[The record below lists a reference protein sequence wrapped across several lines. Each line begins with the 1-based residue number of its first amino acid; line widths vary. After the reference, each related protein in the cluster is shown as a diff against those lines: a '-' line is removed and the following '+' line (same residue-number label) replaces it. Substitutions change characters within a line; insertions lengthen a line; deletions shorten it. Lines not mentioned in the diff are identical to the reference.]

1 MMISRDTLK
10 PIIMLEY
17 LSDQMLD
24 QLVPIAELLQFE
36 TEEFIFKQGEPA
48 NRFYMLLQGKV
59 LLEQHI
65 TSKITVSLSAIK
77 PRYSFGWSAILDKAT
92 YSTNAICVEQSQLLS
107 FRAEKLKMLF
117 ETNHSLGYIITQ
129 RILHI
134 IKKRYDIRTEQFI
147 KVIEHHPDISILL

>member
-1 MMISRDTLK
+1 MISRETLK
-10 PIIMLEY
+10 QIIMLGY
-17 LSDQMLD
+17 LSDSMLD

-36 TEEFIFKQGEPA
+36 GEEFIFKQGEPA

-77 PRYSFGWSAILDKAT
+77 PGYSFGWSAMLDAET
-92 YSTNAICVEQSQLLS
+92 YSTNAICAEQSQLLS
-107 FRAEKLKMLF
+107 FRTGRLKTLF
-117 ETNHSLGYIITQ
+117 DSNHSLGYVITQ

-134 IKKRYDIRTEQFI
+134 IKKRYDVRTEQFI

>member
-1 MMISRDTLK
+1 MISRDTLK
-10 PIIMLEY
+10 QIIMMGY

-36 TEEFIFKQGEPA
+36 AEEFIFRQGDPA

-77 PRYSFGWSAILDKAT
+77 PGYSFGWSAILDAVT
-92 YSTNAICVEQSQLLS
+92 FSTDAICAQQSQLLT
-107 FRAEKLKMLF
+107 FRAEKLKTLL
-117 ETNHSLGYIITQ
+117 ENNHSMGYILTQ

>member
-1 MMISRDTLK
+1 MISRDTLK
-10 PIIMLEY
+10 QIIMLGY

-36 TEEFIFKQGEPA
+36 TEEFIFRQGDPA
-48 NRFYMLLQGKV
+48 NRFFMLLQGKV

-77 PRYSFGWSAILDKAT
+77 PGYSFGWSAILEETT
-92 YSTNAICVEQSQLLS
+92 YSTNAICAEQSQLLS
-107 FRAEKLKMLF
+107 FRAKKLRALF
-117 ETNHSLGYIITQ
+117 ENNHSLGYILTQ

-134 IKKRYDIRTEQFI
+134 IKKRYDTRTEQFI